1 MTDAVR
7 VLVVDDHDHFR
18 AGLRALL
25 ATSPEVAV
33 CGEAASGEEALTA
46 VARLQPDV
54 VLLDLAMPGMGGIAA
69 TERIVATTPH
79 VRVLVLS
86 MADDDDS
93 VFAALRA
100 GARGYVL
107 KGARRVEIIRSIT
120 VVADGEA
127 IFGPAI
133 ATRLMGYFAGLDRA
147 APEPFPELTQRERQI
162 LALISRH
169 LTNPQIAQRLALSQ
183 KTVRNHVSNIFAKL
197 QVADRTQAI
206 MLARDAGLGDQP
218 AR

>member
-1 MTDAVR
+1 MSAVR
-7 VLVVDDHDHFR
+7 VLIVDDHDQFR

-25 ATSPEVAV
+25 ATAPEIEV
-33 CGEAASGEEALTA
+33 CGEAAGGEEALTA
-46 VARLQPDV
+46 VARLHPDV

-107 KGARRVEIIRSIT
+107 KGARRLEIVRSIL
-120 VVADGEA
+120 VVAEGEA

-133 ATRLMGYFAGLDRA
+133 ASRLMGYFAGLDRA
-147 APEPFPELTQRERQI
+147 AAAPVPFPELTQRERQI
-162 LALISRH
+162 LTLVAQH
-169 LTNPQIAQRLALSQ
+169 LTNPQIAERLGLSQ

-197 QVADRTQAI
+197 QVADRAQAI
-206 MLARDAGLGDQP
+206 VIARDAGLPDG
-218 AR
+218 

>member
-1 MTDAVR
+1 MDQIR
-7 VLVVDDHDHFR
+7 VLLVDDHAPFR

-25 ATSPEVAV
+25 ATSPDIEV
-33 CGEAASGEEALTA
+33 CGEAASGEEALA
-46 VARLQPDV
+46 VLDRLQPDV
-54 VLLDLAMPGMGGIAA
+54 VLLDLTMPGMGGIAA
-69 TERIVATTPH
+69 TERLVRMSPH
-79 VRVLVLS
+79 VRVLILS

-107 KGARRVEIIRSIT
+107 KGARRVEIIRSVR

-133 ATRLMGYFAGLDRA
+133 ATRLMGYFAGLDRT
-147 APEPFPELTQRERQI
+147 EPAFPELTSREREI
-162 LALISRH
+162 LTLIAQH
-169 LTNPQIAQRLALSQ
+169 LTNPQIAARLGLST

-197 QVADRTQAI
+197 QVADRAQAI
-206 MLARDAGLGDQP
+206 SLAREQGL
-218 AR
+218 

>member
-1 MTDAVR
+1 MTGAVR
-7 VLVVDDHDHFR
+7 VLVVDDHEQFR

-25 ATSPEVAV
+25 ATSPEVEV

-46 VARLQPDV
+46 LPRLQPDV
-54 VLLDLAMPGMGGIAA
+54 VLLDLVMPGMGGIAA
-69 TERIVATTPH
+69 TERITAAMPH

-93 VFAALRA
+93 VFAAVRA

-107 KGARRVEIIRSIT
+107 KGARRTEIIRSIR

-133 ATRLMGYFAGLDRA
+133 ATRLMGFFAGLDRT
-147 APEPFPELTQRERQI
+147 APDPFPELTQRERQI
-162 LALISRH
+162 LAHIARH
-169 LTNPQIAQRLALSQ
+169 LTNPQIAERLGVSQ
-183 KTVRNHVSNIFAKL
+183 KTVRNHVSNIFTKL
-197 QVADRTQAI
+197 QVADRAQAI
-206 MLARDAGLGDQP
+206 VLARDAGLTGE
-218 AR
+218 

>member
-1 MTDAVR
+1 MTGAVR
-7 VLVVDDHDHFR
+7 VLVVDDHEQFR

-25 ATSPEVAV
+25 ATSAEVEV

-46 VARLQPDV
+46 LPRLQPDV
-54 VLLDLAMPGMGGIAA
+54 VLLDLVMPGMGGIAA
-69 TERIVATTPH
+69 TERITAAMPH

-93 VFAALRA
+93 VFAAVRA

-107 KGARRVEIIRSIT
+107 KGARRTEIIRSIR

-133 ATRLMGYFAGLDRA
+133 ATRLMGFFAGLDRT
-147 APEPFPELTQRERQI
+147 APDPFPELTQRERQI
-162 LALISRH
+162 LAHIARH
-169 LTNPQIAQRLALSQ
+169 LTNPQIAERLGVSQ
-183 KTVRNHVSNIFAKL
+183 KTVRNHVSNIFTKL
-197 QVADRTQAI
+197 QVADRAQAI
-206 MLARDAGLGDQP
+206 VLARDAGLTGE
-218 AR
+218 